1 MTKREALADFKANVL
16 SSVPSNDKPAKG
28 EAWCMYVDHLHREGK
43 ITDKQA
49 QNWDNPFYK

>member
-1 MTKREALADFKANVL
+1 MSYLEALADFKANVL
-16 SSVPSNDKPAKG
+16 PNVPSNDKPAKG
-28 EAWCMYVDHLHREGK
+28 QAWSMYVDRLHRDGQ

>member
-16 SSVPSNDKPAKG
+16 PNVPSNDKPAKG
-28 EAWCMYVDHLHREGK
+28 EAWCRYVDLLHRDGR